1 MGAAQPSSEHRIQNR
16 PYRCF
21 LLRCWLE
28 EGAEPSGVPAWR
40 FAVRQAEAD
49 APRRLFVSFRDVA
62 EWIEA
67 ELAACERVQNGA
79 DLGGLAGDSE
89 CEDSA

>member
-1 MGAAQPSSEHRIQNR
+1 MGAAQHSSEDRIQNR

-28 EGAEPSGVPAWR
+28 ESAGPGGVPAWR
-40 FAVRQAEAD
+40 FAVRQAESD
-49 APRRLFVSFRDVA
+49 AARRLFVSFRDVA
-62 EWIEA
+62 EWIEV
-67 ELAACERVQNGA
+67 ELAACERMQNGA

-89 CEDSA
+89 REDSQ